1 MSTRPTDTLRA
12 EIESLELELCSDKA
26 LTSIEVC
33 DLQIRYWR
41 KQQALASME
50 TRVTR
55 TAKSERPANAT
66 ERKQAELRMRHA
78 SDQMAQWA
86 QRKSASLKVEG
97 VETLQRLEQTIARK
111 HADAAEIARIRT

>member
-1 MSTRPTDTLRA
+1 MSTRPTDTLRR
-12 EIESLELELCSDKA
+12 EIEALELELCKDDELS
-26 LTSIEVC
+26 SIQVC

-86 QRKSASLKVEG
+86 QRKSAALKVEG
-97 VETLQRLEQTIARK
+97 VETLQRLEQMIAKK
-111 HADAAEIARIRT
+111 HADAAEIAKIRT

>member
-1 MSTRPTDTLRA
+1 MSTRPTDTLRD
-12 EIESLELELCSDKA
+12 EIESLERELCSDKA

-50 TRVTR
+50 TRTTR

-97 VETLQRLEQTIARK
+97 VETLQRLEQTIAKK
-111 HADAAEIARIRT
+111 HAAAAELAKIRT